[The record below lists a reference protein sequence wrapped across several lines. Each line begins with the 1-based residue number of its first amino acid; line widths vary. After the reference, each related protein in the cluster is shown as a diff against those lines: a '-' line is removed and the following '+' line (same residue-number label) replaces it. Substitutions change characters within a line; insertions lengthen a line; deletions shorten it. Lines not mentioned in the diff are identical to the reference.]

1 VALKTKKLTNKQ
13 RDDVLN
19 HLLQRVAMLE
29 QMQYANENVLQM
41 YVKFNEDTEKFNKW
55 MTLIIENAT
64 KESIKD
70 EKK

>member
-1 VALKTKKLTNKQ
+1 MALKTKKLTNKQ